1 MADKELRLAEQ
12 KKAMEMYMA
21 IKKIT
26 DSGCSAEVQGRNGKY
41 KILKIRKNIESE
53 VATT

>member
-1 MADKELRLAEQ
+1 MAEKELRLAEQ

-26 DSGCSAEVQGRNGKY
+26 DTGCSAEVQGRNGKY